1 MKNRIITL
9 AALSVLALSTAAC
22 ASTTAPV
29 SPVLNAQG
37 QAPVVVGTRPTLN
50 SSPMD
55 PAMQCFAQAT
65 RQSVVPNR
73 IAVGQIR
80 DYTGKFSNEASEG
93 GFRIT
98 QGGSLMVMSALGKL
112 DGIEQVERFD
122 MDIASNEATLTQNQ
136 LIQDPAY
143 DPANPQA
150 ATLRRLN
157 LTAGQYQ
164 GSDYYIVGGITE
176 VNYDIVS
183 GGAELGVSLFEAG
196 MRYYVINT
204 AVDLRLV
211 DTKSLKVVKTVSVQ
225 KQIIGYETRAGLFR
239 FFGDYLVDINTGK
252 QGQEPLQLGVRATLE
267 YATLELLNP
276 LYGNYFRDCA
286 PLVDASF
293 RS

>member
-1 MKNRIITL
+1 MKRSII
-9 AALSVLALSTAAC
+9 ALGAIGALLSTAAC
-22 ASTTAPV
+22 ATSTAPIA
-29 SPVLNAQG
+29 PALNAQG
-37 QAPVVVGTRPTLN
+37 QAPVVVGSRPTLN
-50 SSPMD
+50 ASPMD

-65 RQSVVPNR
+65 RQSTVPTR

-80 DYTGKFSNEASEG
+80 DFTGKFSNEASEG

-112 DGIEQVERFD
+112 EGIEQVERYD
-122 MDIASNEATLTQNQ
+122 MDIASNEANLVRSQ
-136 LIQDPAY
+136 LIQDPTFDLNTGA
-143 DPANPQA
+143 P
-150 ATLRRLN
+150 TSLRN

-183 GGAELGVSLFEAG
+183 GGAELGISLFEAG

-211 DTKSLKVVKTVSVQ
+211 DTKTLKVVKTVSVQ
-225 KQIIGYETRAGLFR
+225 KQVIGYETRAGLFR

-267 YATLELLNP
+267 YATLELLSP
-276 LYGNYFRDCA
+276 LYQNYFQECA
-286 PLVDASF
+286 PLVDANF
-293 RS
+293 RK